1 MILNAGDRRVVKRDT
16 GREGKS
22 REGGGAVAPG
32 HAPVWTCP
40 ALCDTLVPCLRKPRS
55 RDRLWLQYVLIAN
68 EHVRLGSACPPNPT
82 TSTVL
87 PLRMPQPPPP

>member
-1 MILNAGDRRVVKRDT
+1 MILNAGDRRVVKRNT

-40 ALCDTLVPCLRKPRS
+40 ALCDMLRKPRS
-55 RDRLWLQYVLIAN
+55 RDRLWLQYVLIAK

-82 TSTVL
+82 TSNTVL